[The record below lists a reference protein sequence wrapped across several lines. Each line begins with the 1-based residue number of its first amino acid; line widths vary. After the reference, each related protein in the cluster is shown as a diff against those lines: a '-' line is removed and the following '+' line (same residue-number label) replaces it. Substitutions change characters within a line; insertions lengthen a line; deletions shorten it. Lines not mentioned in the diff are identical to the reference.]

1 MVTPVMQDEKYA
13 SVGQLIELAKKK
25 RHNDMLYLLGTMT
38 YSRYAISLH
47 RKELLANE
55 PPMDVQRFILD
66 YHDSA
71 MSTL

>member
-13 SVGQLIELAKKK
+13 SVGQLIQLAKQKK
-25 RHNDMLYLLGTMT
+25 YNEMLYLLGTMT

-47 RKELLANE
+47 WKELLANE

>member
-1 MVTPVMQDEKYA
+1 MVKPVMQDEKYA
-13 SVGQLIELAKKK
+13 SVAQLISLAKEK
-25 RHNDMLYLLGTMT
+25 RHSEMLYLLGTMQ